1 MHNILIT
8 GGAGSVGRELALT
21 LAAAGHA
28 VRVLD
33 LPQCDFGAFDGVA
46 RVEVLKGGIEDAALL
61 RRAAAG
67 VDSVIHLAALLPPAS
82 ERDRATTWA
91 VNVRGTQN
99 VLEAL
104 AGQGAPAHVIFS
116 SSVCV
121 YGDTSREAPPILA
134 ARPPQPVDLYGESK
148 AAAEALVRAAG
159 LPYTILRISGVAV
172 PAFLAPPAVWPFM
185 PEQRIE
191 YICRADVAR
200 ALARCV
206 GNVAAQGKTLN
217 VAGGPTWQM
226 RGREYV
232 ARINELLGLEPHDA
246 AYLDRPGAFDWY
258 DTAESQALLDYQCT
272 PFEDFARLLRGAIEA
287 ALGGG

>member
-8 GGAGSVGRELALT
+8 GGAGSMGRELALG

-33 LPQCDFGAFDGVA
+33 LPQCDFSAFDGAA

-61 RRAAAG
+61 RRAVAG
-67 VDSVIHLAALLPPAS
+67 VDTVIHLAALLPPAS
-82 ERDRATTWA
+82 ERDRTATLA
-91 VNVRGTQN
+91 VNVCGTEN
-99 VLEAL
+99 VLKAL
-104 AGQGAPAHVIFS
+104 AGEKLPAHVIFS

-121 YGDTSREAPPILA
+121 YGDTSRDAPPIAA
-134 ARPPQPVDLYGESK
+134 ARPPRPADLYGESK

-185 PEQRIE
+185 ADQRIE
-191 YICRADVAR
+191 YICRTDVVR

-226 RGREYV
+226 RGGEYV
-232 ARINELLGLEPHDA
+232 AHVNELLGLEPHDA
-246 AYLDRPGAFDWY
+246 AYLDHPGTFDWY
-258 DTAESQALLDYQCT
+258 DTAESQAILDYQHT
-272 PFEDFARLLRGAIEA
+272 PFEDFLRLLQAAIEA
-287 ALGGG
+287 ALGEG